1 MGMSVSRLAG
11 PGGAAGASGFFGSA
25 SNTSMEQIRSLSSSD
40 GIRTLSLPVT
50 VRPIRTVPALGCG
63 TTTDGCLPGKLGHRA
78 RLSLDDAGEAEVRQL
93 PRVLIGGI
101 LPPGGHC
108 YRKAPAEAAGP
119 VVPTN
124 VSFTPL
130 RVQSLRLLHF
140 LGFEHPFG
148 KAKGIGERS
157 RSL

>member
-1 MGMSVSRLAG
+1 MAVFL
-11 PGGAAGASGFFGSA
+11 
-25 SNTSMEQIRSLSSSD
+25 ESL
-40 GIRTLSLPVT
+40 GI
-50 VRPIRTVPALGCG
+50 VP
-63 TTTDGCLPGKLGHRA
+63 DFPW
-78 RLSLDDAGEAEVRQL
+78 
-93 PRVLIGGI
+93 VLIGGI

-108 YRKAPAEAAGP
+108 YRKAPTEVAGP
-119 VVPTN
+119 VVPAD

>member
-1 MGMSVSRLAG
+1 MAVFMES
-11 PGGAAGASGFFGSA
+11 SG
-25 SNTSMEQIRSLSSSD
+25 I
-40 GIRTLSLPVT
+40 
-50 VRPIRTVPALGCG
+50 VPDFPW
-63 TTTDGCLPGKLGHRA
+63 T
-78 RLSLDDAGEAEVRQL
+78 DAGEAEVRQL

-108 YRKAPAEAAGP
+108 YRKAPTEAAGP
-119 VVPTN
+119 VVPAD

-130 RVQSLRLLHF
+130 RVQSLRLLDF

>member
-1 MGMSVSRLAG
+1 MRV
-11 PGGAAGASGFFGSA
+11 
-25 SNTSMEQIRSLSSSD
+25 LSSSVPRRKAPSPGLRPASPKGRGKID
-40 GIRTLSLPVT
+40 NSRLVEHIPCRTPLTSCPT
-50 VRPIRTVPALGCG
+50 FLGAE
-63 TTTDGCLPGKLGHRA
+63 P
-78 RLSLDDAGEAEVRQL
+78 GEAEVRQL